1 MTEREIFPWEETFGT
16 AASNGNVDNMKWLK
30 ANDCPRNKTEDTK
43 TNFLVQQ
50 NMELLNVRSG

>member
-1 MTEREIFPWEETFGT
+1 MIFPWEETFGT